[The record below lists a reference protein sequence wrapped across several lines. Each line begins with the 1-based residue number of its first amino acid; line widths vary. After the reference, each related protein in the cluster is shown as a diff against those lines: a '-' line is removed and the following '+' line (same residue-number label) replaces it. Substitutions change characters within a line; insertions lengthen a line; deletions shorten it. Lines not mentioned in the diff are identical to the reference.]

1 LKHGSM
7 KFWICASL
15 TLTLAALCSAAAAT
29 QAKKQ
34 DSTPDAAQVKFP
46 ELRHPNETRLAG
58 LRPGRDTFAIAQKR
72 FKEKLFSEE
81 ANSGSKAWRDACSGR
96 SIRLEVDA
104 KSVIQSVTLTTL
116 DMQEGK
122 CSDRRPDFLDPKF
135 WLTGLGLR
143 MGDSQDRV
151 VALYGEPNSSGPASK
166 NGQELELMYYQFDW
180 AGSDVPQVMEV
191 LCARDTGRVVEITLA
206 FPSL

>member
-1 LKHGSM
+1 M
-7 KFWICASL
+7 
-15 TLTLAALCSAAAAT
+15 
-29 QAKKQ
+29 
-34 DSTPDAAQVKFP
+34 
-46 ELRHPNETRLAG
+46 
-58 LRPGRDTFAIAQKR
+58 RPGRDTFAIAQKR
-72 FKEKLFSEE
+72 FKAKIVSEE
-81 ANSGSKAWRDACSGR
+81 PNSGSKEWRDVCSGR

-151 VALYGEPNSSGPASK
+151 VALYGEPNSGGPASK

-180 AGSDVPQVMEV
+180 AGADVPQVMEV

>member
-1 LKHGSM
+1 M
-7 KFWICASL
+7 KFWLCASL
-15 TLTLAALCSAAAAT
+15 ALTAASAAGATGARVPSPGAGQAA
-29 QAKKQ
+29 
-34 DSTPDAAQVKFP
+34 V
-46 ELRHPNETRLAG
+46 RHTNEVLLAG
-58 LRPGRDTFAIAQKR
+58 LRPGRDTFAVAEKR
-72 FKEKLFSEE
+72 FKTKSISEE
-81 ANSGSKAWRDACSGR
+81 ANSKSREWRDDCSGR
-96 SIRLEVDA
+96 SIRLEIDS
-104 KSVIQSVTLTTL
+104 KSVIQSVTITTL
-116 DMQEGK
+116 GTQEGK

-151 VALYGEPNSSGPASK
+151 VGLYGEPNSSGPASK
-166 NGQELELMYYQFDW
+166 NRQELELLYYQFDW

>member
-1 LKHGSM
+1 M
-7 KFWICASL
+7 KFWLCASL
-15 TLTLAALCSAAAAT
+15 VLAAASAGVAEGARISSPATAQAA
-29 QAKKQ
+29 
-34 DSTPDAAQVKFP
+34 V
-46 ELRHPNETRLAG
+46 RHTNETLLAG
-58 LRPGRDTFAIAQKR
+58 LRPGRDTFIVAEKR
-72 FKEKLFSEE
+72 FKAKNLSEE
-81 ANSGSKAWRDACSGR
+81 PNSGSKEWRDDCSGR

-104 KSVIQSVTLTTL
+104 KSVIQSVTITTL
-116 DMQEGK
+116 GSQEGK
-122 CSDRRPDFLDPKF
+122 CSDRRPDFLDPRN

-151 VALYGEPNSSGPASK
+151 VGLYGEPNSSGPASK
-166 NGQELELMYYQFDW
+166 NRQELDLMYYQFDW

>member
-1 LKHGSM
+1 M
-7 KFWICASL
+7 KFWLCASL
-15 TLTLAALCSAAAAT
+15 ALASAGAAAAAIA
-29 QAKKQ
+29 QV
-34 DSTPDAAQVKFP
+34 SSPGAAQTAV
-46 ELRHPNETRLAG
+46 RHNNETLLAG
-58 LRPGRDTFAIAQKR
+58 LRPGRDTFAVAEKR
-72 FKEKLFSEE
+72 FKGKTIAAEP
-81 ANSGSKAWRDACSGR
+81 NSGSREWRDDCSGR

-104 KSVIQSVTLTTL
+104 KSVIQSVTITTL
-116 DMQEGK
+116 APQEGK
-122 CSDRRPDFLDPKF
+122 CSDRRPDFLDPRF

-151 VALYGEPNSSGPASK
+151 TGIYGEPNSSGPASK
-166 NGQELELMYYQFDW
+166 NGQELALMYYQFDW

>member
-1 LKHGSM
+1 M
-7 KFWICASL
+7 KFWLCASL
-15 TLTLAALCSAAAAT
+15 ALAAAASAAATAT
-29 QAKKQ
+29 SARI
-34 DSTPDAAQVKFP
+34 SPLFAAQGSV
-46 ELRHPNETRLAG
+46 RHGNETMLAG
-58 LRPGRDTFAIAQKR
+58 LRPGRDTLAVAEKR
-72 FKEKLFSEE
+72 YKGKSISEE
-81 ANSGSKAWRDACSGR
+81 PNSGLREWRDDCSGR
-96 SIRLEVDA
+96 SIRLELDA

-116 DMQEGK
+116 GTQEGK
-122 CSDRRPDFLDPKF
+122 CSDKRPDFLDPRN

-151 VALYGEPNSSGPASK
+151 VGLYGEPNSSGPASK

>member
-1 LKHGSM
+1 M
-7 KFWICASL
+7 KFWLCASL
-15 TLTLAALCSAAAAT
+15 ALTAASVAVAAGARVPSPGAGQAT
-29 QAKKQ
+29 
-34 DSTPDAAQVKFP
+34 V
-46 ELRHPNETRLAG
+46 RHTNEILLAG
-58 LRPGRDTFAIAQKR
+58 LRPGRDTFAMAEKR
-72 FKEKLFSEE
+72 FKTKSISEE
-81 ANSGSKAWRDACSGR
+81 ANSKSKEWRDDCSGR
-96 SIRLEVDA
+96 SIRLEIDT
-104 KSVIQSVTLTTL
+104 KSVIQSVTITTL
-116 DMQEGK
+116 GTQEGK

-151 VALYGEPNSSGPASK
+151 VGLYGEPNSSGPASK
-166 NGQELELMYYQFDW
+166 NRQELELLYYQFDW

>member
-1 LKHGSM
+1 M
-7 KFWICASL
+7 KFWLCASL
-15 TLTLAALCSAAAAT
+15 ALVAAA
-29 QAKKQ
+29 
-34 DSTPDAAQVKFP
+34 STPAAAGAQISSSSAEQKA
-46 ELRHPNETRLAG
+46 LHHGNETSLAG
-58 LRPGRDTFAIAQKR
+58 LRPGRDTFAVAEKR
-72 FKEKLFSEE
+72 FKAKNLSEE
-81 ANSGSKAWRDACSGR
+81 PNSGSKEWRDDCSGR

-104 KSVIQSVTLTTL
+104 KSVIQSVTITTL
-116 DMQEGK
+116 GTQEGK
-122 CSDRRPDFLDPKF
+122 CSDRRPDFLDPRN

-151 VALYGEPNSSGPASK
+151 IGLYGEPNSGGPASK

-191 LCARDTGRVVEITLA
+191 LCARDTGRVVEVTLA